1 MSKKKNAFCA
11 ALWMLGTV
19 ASFTA
24 MALCV
29 RELSAHMSTFQ
40 LLFFRSLVGLFA
52 VSVLLWRSGWSQI
65 RSKQLGIQIFRNII
79 HYGGQFGLLVS
90 P

>member
-29 RELSAHMSTFQ
+29 RELSAHMPTFQ
-40 LLFFRSLVGLFA
+40 LLFLEA
-52 VSVLLWRSGWSQI
+52 LLA
-65 RSKQLGIQIFRNII
+65 
-79 HYGGQFGLLVS
+79 
-90 P
+90 